1 MTENKPKKKL
11 GRAFLPEGE
20 KKQGVN
26 MQIQKKVV
34 KEMSY
39 KTVRQIGEDAVM
51 KAYKKIKI

>member
-1 MTENKPKKKL
+1 MENKPKKKL

-26 MQIQKKVV
+26 MQIQKKVLEV
-34 KEMSY
+34 IDY

-51 KAYKKIKI
+51 KAYKKRKV